1 MNNPISPETFAE
13 RVPLPSLSEVV
24 DEAARAVAPLWP
36 LEAAIAVNPLSGM
49 ESLPFR
55 EALERAASRFGS
67 AASLPLPMWREL
79 IASGRIHENALRD
92 AATNFLGGLDQ
103 AFAPI
108 GPDVCKLDLL
118 MARLLHLEESCLG
131 ASATPSP
138 VEALVAK
145 WCAAFF
151 SPPSGRMMRHR
162 SEGLYRAVLPLLAF
176 DREFLGLS
184 TDAKSLCSS
193 ASKDPL
199 DALSTNLDALGCEP
213 AAYSEML
220 ERLVARLPGWAGH
233 VRWRSEHAEP
243 DLARPAPVSMVDYL
257 ALWTLILRAK
267 PAEFPTRKTPC
278 QTAEEQLADH
288 FGLSGAIEKLPLF
301 GRRAFEEVARLS
313 QADLG
318 LLFVTAAENR
328 YRDALVES
336 MRSRQTP
343 VGLEPASAQLV
354 FCIDVRSE
362 PYRRALESIGPYATY
377 GYAGFFGVAMALRP
391 IDESAPQRQLP
402 VLFQPQYQLAEVAA
416 RGREGEARAAVK
428 RNASFQKARA
438 TFNASKLGVAT
449 SFSTADAGGLA
460 ALAAMLFR
468 TLTPSF
474 ARRSA
479 ARLGRGRDQ
488 AALAPAPANTGMTLN
503 ERLECAKGLFT
514 LTGLPAEMARLVLLV
529 GHRGS
534 ATNNPFAGALDCGA
548 CGGHQG
554 GPNARVLADIL
565 NCPLV
570 RDELAQSGI
579 RIPVDSLF
587 VAAEHDT
594 TTDVVSILD
603 GHLVPETHR
612 TELGRL
618 ADDLAEAG
626 ASCRAER
633 AKKLGCEPKDLA
645 TRAAHWGEVRPEW
658 GLAGNA
664 AFIVG
669 PRGLTRHM
677 SLEGRAFLHSYDWE
691 KDPDGAALETILTAP
706 LIVAQWINC
715 QYLFSTLDNERFGAG
730 DKITHNVLGGI
741 GVVQGNGL
749 DLRVG
754 LPRQSLFGDD
764 GLPYHVPQRLLAVVE
779 APLERIEAIVDRHPM
794 LSDLL
799 DNEWIHLIA
808 LDPINGSSKKW
819 RAAASQ
825 TVAPLMALRCA

>member
-1 MNNPISPETFAE
+1 MNKPISPETFAG
-13 RVPLPSLSEVV
+13 RVPLSSLSEIVG
-24 DEAARAVAPLWP
+24 AAACAVPPLWP
-36 LEAAIAVNPLSGM
+36 LEAPIAVNPLSGM
-49 ESLPFR
+49 EGLPFR
-55 EALERAASRFGS
+55 EALGRAGSRFGS

-79 IASGRIHENALRD
+79 TASGRIRESALRD
-92 AATNFLGGLDQ
+92 AAINFLGGLDR

-108 GPDVCKLDLL
+108 GPDVSKLDLL
-118 MARLLHLEESCLG
+118 MARLLDLEESCLG
-131 ASATPSP
+131 VIVTPSP

-145 WCAAFF
+145 WCTAFF
-151 SPPSGRMMRHR
+151 SPPSGRMMRNR

-184 TDAKSLCSS
+184 TDAKCLCST
-193 ASKDPL
+193 ASQFPL
-199 DALSTNLDALGCEP
+199 EALSTNLNALGCEP
-213 AAYSEML
+213 AAYLEML
-220 ERLVARLPGWAGH
+220 ERLVSRLPGWAGH

-243 DLARPAPVSMVDYL
+243 DLARPAPASMVDYL
-257 ALWTLILRAK
+257 ALWTLILRAN
-267 PAEFPTRKTPC
+267 PAEFTNRRPTY
-278 QTAEEQLADH
+278 QSAEQQLAAH
-288 FGLSGAIEKLPLF
+288 FGLTGAFEKLPLF

-328 YRDALVES
+328 YREALVDGI
-336 MRSRQTP
+336 RSRQAFDE
-343 VGLEPASAQLV
+343 LRPARAQLV

-362 PYRRALESIGPYATY
+362 PYRRAVESIGPYETY

-391 IDESAPQRQLP
+391 VDESAPQRQLP
-402 VLFQPQYQLAEVAA
+402 VLLQPQYQLAEVAA
-416 RGREGEARAAVK
+416 RGREREARAAVK

-438 TFNASKLGVAT
+438 TFNASKLGAAT
-449 SFSTADAGGLA
+449 AFSTADAGGLA

-488 AALAPAPANTGMTLN
+488 AALAPAPANTGMTLH
-503 ERLECAKGLFT
+503 ERVECAKGLFT
-514 LTGLPAEMARLVLLV
+514 LTGLPSETATLVLLV

-534 ATNNPFAGALDCGA
+534 ATNNPFAGSLDCGA
-548 CGGHQG
+548 CGGHPG
-554 GPNARVLADIL
+554 GSNARVLADIL

-570 RDELAQSGI
+570 RDELARSGI
-579 RIPVDSLF
+579 PIPAKTLF

-603 GHLVPETHR
+603 KHMVTATHC

-618 ADDLAEAG
+618 ADDLAKAG
-626 ASCRAER
+626 ASCRLER
-633 AKKLGCEPKDLA
+633 AKKLRCKPNDLQ

-669 PRGLTRHM
+669 PRSLTRHM

-691 KDPDGAALETILTAP
+691 KDPSGEALETILTAP

-715 QYLFSTLDNERFGAG
+715 QYFFSTLDNERLGAG

-741 GVVQGNGL
+741 GVVQGNGR

-754 LPRQSLFGDD
+754 LPRQSLFDD
-764 GLPYHVPQRLLAVVE
+764 VGLPYHLPQRLLAVVE
-779 APLERIEAIVDRHPM
+779 APLERIETIVDRHPM
-794 LSDLL
+794 LADLF
-799 DNEWIHLIA
+799 DNEWVHLVA
-808 LDPINGSSKKW
+808 LEPLKQTSKKW
-819 RAAASQ
+819 RAAASPTFARQ
-825 TVAPLMALRCA
+825 PG